1 MEAVLTQEMFQNAVD
16 RALQDVVPK
25 VTGISLLQGGP
36 PPKGEIYTVHTVFE
50 GTKQAG
56 LSLCADA
63 SLLTRLT
70 QSMMH
75 QEQVTPADLADAATE
90 LFNVLCGHVVVE
102 LYQATHLK
110 IRFQIPQFS
119 PGYSI
124 PENRMHLFTLN
135 YRSNKDE
142 SIQVIHHIPLSLCKT
157 GGEHLE
163 RRYMT

>member
-1 MEAVLTQEMFQNAVD
+1 MKNARAVTMEFLEDCQKRCDENPVFRTLSCAVS
-16 RALQDVVPK
+16 K
-25 VTGISLLQGGP
+25 
-36 PPKGEIYTVHTVFE
+36 
-50 GTKQAG
+50 
-56 LSLCADA
+56 
-63 SLLTRLT
+63 
-70 QSMMH
+70 
-75 QEQVTPADLADAATE
+75 ADLADAATE